1 MVNKYGKE
9 LFEGAFTI
17 YVTVEHE
24 QTLKRTADKLTLAAL
39 NAAIKDAM
47 ASLKPSMM
55 GNAVKYQEEKEG

>member
-1 MVNKYGKE
+1 MKG
-9 LFEGAFTI
+9 
-17 YVTVEHE
+17 
-24 QTLKRTADKLTLAAL
+24 TADKLTLAAL